1 MAVNESGNYTN
12 PSLRAQI
19 VEQVRA
25 SSIGG
30 KPGQWTLRKSQIVAK
45 KYKEA
50 GGGYKGTKKPPQT
63 SLITGSKALQKSSGG
78 GLSTVDKAAKGI
90 APKGGVK
97 ELSKKVQ
104 YTKPESGKKP
114 VEAKDEKSK
123 AYSL

>member
-63 SLITGSKALQKSSGG
+63 SLSKGYY
-78 GLSTVDKAAKGI
+78 DKKT
-90 APKGGVK
+90 KQEKV
-97 ELSKKVQ
+97 SKKVQ

-114 VEAKDEKSK
+114 VVAKDEKSK
-123 AYSL
+123 AYKT